1 MKEILIMCFI
11 GLAAIGL
18 AGAIVGI
25 DAKFYVYIGTIIIFF
40 LFIFAIFSN
49 KKKIKEYASK
59 FSSLLFMYKF
69 NCFFIAV
76 GTVFFY

>member
-1 MKEILIMCFI
+1 MKKILKNLFKYINNVLHTKDNTKILIICFI

-18 AGAIVGI
+18 TGAKVGI
-25 DAKFYVYIGTIIIFF
+25 DTKFYVYIGTIIIFF

-59 FSSLLFMYKF
+59 F
-69 NCFFIAV
+69 
-76 GTVFFY
+76 